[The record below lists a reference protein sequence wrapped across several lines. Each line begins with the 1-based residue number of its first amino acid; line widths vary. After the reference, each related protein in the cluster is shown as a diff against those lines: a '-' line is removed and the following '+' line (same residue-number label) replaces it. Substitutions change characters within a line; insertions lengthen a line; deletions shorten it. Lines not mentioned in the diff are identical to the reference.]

1 MYSYSQENLK
11 VANKISLTER
21 DNSRCSLN
29 VHVSRSHVIVAFVET
44 FTNGRHQGKL
54 TGVRSSRYAPA
65 VFSMIYLIRHRVEL
79 VSSIVLL
86 TV

>member
-1 MYSYSQENLK
+1 MYSYNQEKLK
-11 VANKISLTER
+11 VTNKISLTER

-29 VHVSRSHVIVAFVET
+29 VHVSRSHVIVAFVEA

-54 TGVRSSRYAPA
+54 TGVRSSGYASA
-65 VFSMIYLIRHRVEL
+65 VFSMIDLIRHRVGL
-79 VSSIVLL
+79 VSSIVLS